1 MINVPGILNG
11 NPEACSKVTAAL
23 NLDKP
28 VDSHAPLC
36 TGADLEAYARAGI
49 RTDHECTT
57 TAELRERISLGMYVS
72 IREGSLARNLL
83 PLIENLTA
91 DLSRRCSF
99 CTDDRHAADT
109 VERGHINGMLAM
121 AVKAGIRP
129 VDALRMATLNTAE
142 CYGLQHRGVIAP
154 GRRADLLLLDNLDDF
169 SPLAVWTKGR
179 LVARN
184 GSLVIGAPKQKP
196 GFLADTVRIAPVT
209 AESFDFKAP
218 SDKARMIGLL
228 PHSLITEEKI
238 AAVKTLRDGTV
249 RLSDNPGCVKLAVV
263 ERHRRTGHIGTC
275 LLDPAHGLRGG
286 AIATSVSHDSHNIVV
301 AGDDEE
307 DMALAVQKI
316 EEMQGGIVMVARGEV
331 LDALP
336 LPVAGLISDGTPEET
351 AAAIRRLTKLAH
363 GHYGISQDMTLWFL
377 ALPVIPY
384 LKLTTKGLFDVTR
397 FDFVPNDAALED
409 NRGRVGDRISSR
421 PAAFFCLPS
430 CISGDSS
437 VFFVFFGFPSCTL
450 ELIRYLSK
458 IRNMSNVFIT
468 GASSGIGAA
477 LARQYAQRG
486 DVLGLVARNPEK
498 LQALI
503 DTLPGD
509 KSRYHA
515 IPADVTKKDEI
526 IAAAQKF
533 EALSGGADIVIAN
546 AGVSIGCKTEFYEDL
561 EVMEA
566 IYRTNV
572 FAMAYTFHGF
582 IEPMTKRGRGKL
594 VGIASVSGIRGLPG
608 SEAYGASKSAVITYN
623 ESLRVGLRKTGIKV
637 QTISPGFV
645 RTPLT
650 SANPYK
656 MPFVLT
662 PDEFAERAVKTID
675 SDASY
680 RTIPWQMGLLAKA
693 MRIAP
698 NCLWDKIVANRKQ
711 KPRLAD
717 KQKAEAEAA
726 QRK

>member
-1 MINVPGILNG
+1 
-11 NPEACSKVTAAL
+11 
-23 NLDKP
+23 
-28 VDSHAPLC
+28 
-36 TGADLEAYARAGI
+36 
-49 RTDHECTT
+49 
-57 TAELRERISLGMYVS
+57 
-72 IREGSLARNLL
+72 
-83 PLIENLTA
+83 
-91 DLSRRCSF
+91 
-99 CTDDRHAADT
+99 
-109 VERGHINGMLAM
+109 
-121 AVKAGIRP
+121 
-129 VDALRMATLNTAE
+129 
-142 CYGLQHRGVIAP
+142 
-154 GRRADLLLLDNLDDF
+154 
-169 SPLAVWTKGR
+169 
-179 LVARN
+179 
-184 GSLVIGAPKQKP
+184 
-196 GFLADTVRIAPVT
+196 
-209 AESFDFKAP
+209 
-218 SDKARMIGLL
+218 
-228 PHSLITEEKI
+228 
-238 AAVKTLRDGTV
+238 
-249 RLSDNPGCVKLAVV
+249 
-263 ERHRRTGHIGTC
+263 
-275 LLDPAHGLRGG
+275 
-286 AIATSVSHDSHNIVV
+286 
-301 AGDDEE
+301 
-307 DMALAVQKI
+307 
-316 EEMQGGIVMVARGEV
+316 
-331 LDALP
+331 
-336 LPVAGLISDGTPEET
+336 
-351 AAAIRRLTKLAH
+351 
-363 GHYGISQDMTLWFL
+363 
-377 ALPVIPY
+377 
-384 LKLTTKGLFDVTR
+384 
-397 FDFVPNDAALED
+397 
-409 NRGRVGDRISSR
+409 
-421 PAAFFCLPS
+421 
-430 CISGDSS
+430 
-437 VFFVFFGFPSCTL
+437 
-450 ELIRYLSK
+450 
-458 IRNMSNVFIT
+458 MSNVFIT

-509 KSRYHA
+509 KSRYLA

-546 AGVSIGCKTEFYEDL
+546 AGISIGCKTEFYEDL

-637 QTISPGFV
+637 QTNSPGFV

-662 PDEFAERAVKTID
+662 PDEFAARAVKTID
-675 SDASY
+675 SDTSY

>member
-1 MINVPGILNG
+1 MMNVPGIVNG
-11 NPEACSKVTAAL
+11 DPKACSKVAAAVKL
-23 NLDKP
+23 GKP
-28 VDSHAPLC
+28 VDGHAPLC

-72 IREGSLARNLL
+72 IREGSLAKNLL

-109 VERGHINGMLAM
+109 LERGHINGMLAM

-129 VDALRMATLNTAE
+129 VDAVRMATLNTAE
-142 CYGLQHRGVIAP
+142 CYGLQDRGAIAP
-154 GRRADLLLLDNLDDF
+154 GRRVDLLLVDNLKDF
-169 SPLAVWTKGR
+169 RPLAVWTKGR

-196 GFLADTVRIAPVT
+196 GFLAATVRIAPAT

-218 SDKARMIGLL
+218 SEKARMIGLL

-249 RLSDNPGCVKLAVV
+249 RLSDNPGLVKLAIV
-263 ERHRRTGHIGTC
+263 ERHRRSGRIGTC
-275 LLDPAHGLRGG
+275 LLDPAYRLRGG

-650 SANPYK
+650 SANPYR

>member
-1 MINVPGILNG
+1 
-11 NPEACSKVTAAL
+11 
-23 NLDKP
+23 
-28 VDSHAPLC
+28 
-36 TGADLEAYARAGI
+36 
-49 RTDHECTT
+49 
-57 TAELRERISLGMYVS
+57 
-72 IREGSLARNLL
+72 
-83 PLIENLTA
+83 
-91 DLSRRCSF
+91 
-99 CTDDRHAADT
+99 
-109 VERGHINGMLAM
+109 
-121 AVKAGIRP
+121 
-129 VDALRMATLNTAE
+129 
-142 CYGLQHRGVIAP
+142 
-154 GRRADLLLLDNLDDF
+154 
-169 SPLAVWTKGR
+169 
-179 LVARN
+179 
-184 GSLVIGAPKQKP
+184 
-196 GFLADTVRIAPVT
+196 
-209 AESFDFKAP
+209 
-218 SDKARMIGLL
+218 MIGLL

-316 EEMQGGIVMVARGEV
+316 EEMQGGIVMVSKGKV

-336 LPVAGLISDGTPEET
+336 LPVAGLMSDRTPEET
-351 AAAIRRLTKLAH
+351 AAALRRLTKLAH
-363 GHYGISQDMTLWFL
+363 GHYGISQDSNAFMTLSFL

-430 CISGDSS
+430 CISGDTS

-477 LARQYAQRG
+477 LARQYAHRG

-503 DTLPGD
+503 DTLPDD

-546 AGVSIGCKTEFYEDL
+546 AGISIGCKTEFYEDL